1 MANIHHSQ
9 RAFFMKKHYMIGGL
23 FLVVGIIGLLVCI
36 GNQQF
41 YDTGKYYKKSWQ
53 LSQHELTELTVKSS
67 KNVTVQLERGA
78 GKQIMIIASGNLSA
92 KEKND
97 VKGIV
102 PHAGKFSLT
111 IGTTHHWL
119 EKWHRPLYTSQKV
132 IVQLPKGVELTKTAL
147 ELKKGNIR
155 IDQITGEQLDVKI
168 ESGDIQGNKGAFQ
181 TTRIDAENAQVD
193 LTEWHGTTM
202 LSSETGSQIVKD
214 STGDLTLQN
223 QVGMSQ
229 VHRHHGEKS
238 EIFNMTGK
246 IVATESNIRKL
257 IVNSIKG
264 TAIIEGLQGKLLLNT
279 NGGKSVLRDNL
290 GSQIVRSKNGDVIIA
305 QSQKGKMLDIASESG
320 LIKLTLNPAYQQAKL
335 KIHAP
340 HGHIASDLLWSKNA
354 KQPVINLRTKDG
366 EIKVLEKNK

>member
-9 RAFFMKKHYMIGGL
+9 RTFFMKKHYMIGGL

-36 GNQQF
+36 GKQQF

-53 LSQHELTELTVKSS
+53 LSHHELTELTVKSS
-67 KNVTVQLERGA
+67 KDVTVQLERSS
-78 GKQIMIIASGNLSA
+78 GKHIVITASGNLSA

-97 VKGIV
+97 VKRIV

-111 IGTTHHWL
+111 IGTPHHWL

-132 IVQLPKGVELTKTAL
+132 IVQLPKGVKLSKTAL
-147 ELKKGNIR
+147 DLKKGNIR
-155 IDQITGEQLDVKI
+155 INHVTGEQLDVKV

-202 LSSETGSQIVKD
+202 LSSETGNQIVKD

-229 VHRHHGEKS
+229 IHRHHGEQS
-238 EIFNMTGK
+238 EIFNMAGK
-246 IVATESNIRKL
+246 IVTTESNIQKL

-264 TAIIEGLQGKLLLNT
+264 TAIIEGLHGKLLLNT
-279 NGGKSVLRDNL
+279 NDGKSVLRDNL

-320 LIKLTLNPAYQQAKL
+320 LIKLTLDPVYQQAKL
-335 KIHAP
+335 KIQAP

-354 KQPVINLRTKDG
+354 KHPFINLRTKDG

>member
-41 YDTGKYYKKSWQ
+41 YDTGKDYKKSWQ

-67 KNVTVQLERGA
+67 KNVTVQLERGD
-78 GKQIMIIASGNLSA
+78 GKQIVITASGNLSA
-92 KEKND
+92 KEKTD

-111 IGTTHHWL
+111 IGTPHHWL

-132 IVQLPKGVELTKTAL
+132 IVQLPKGVELSKIAL

-155 IDQITGEQLDVKI
+155 IDQVTGEQLDVKI

-202 LSSETGSQIVKD
+202 LSSETGNQIVKD

-238 EIFNMTGK
+238 EIFNMAGK

-279 NGGKSVLRDNL
+279 NDGKSVLRDNL

-320 LIKLTLNPAYQQAKL
+320 LIKLTLNPMYQQAKL